1 MWSERWKQ
9 RGRRWRGSKIPGMKA
24 FRSGRQ
30 AKEFL
35 IPRIVAEA
43 QRENV
48 PLSEIERKMLYFSE
62 SGWTLP
68 DMTTVYEEFDHEL
81 DQDEYEHKIASLIRK
96 ADKHARKESREEYG
110 AWWAA
115 VRFLQREDH
124 YISVMIR
131 IAGLRPAGDQLKLLG
146 AGLGVVTCI
155 LLAEFLSLKYKIK
168 LSRYVPSPGALTFYV
183 LETVVGVVITCLLFR
198 VIFGRRKTNDLVSK
212 VTEKLL
218 R

>member
-1 MWSERWKQ
+1 
-9 RGRRWRGSKIPGMKA
+9 MKA

-35 IPRIVAEA
+35 ISRIVAEA

-68 DMTTVYEEFDHEL
+68 DMTAVYEEFDREY
-81 DQDEYEHKIASLIRK
+81 DQDEYEKKIARLIVV
-96 ADKHARKESREEYG
+96 ADRHARKESRGEYD

-115 VRFLQREDH
+115 VRFLKGEDH
-124 YISVMIR
+124 YISVMIG

-146 AGLGVVTCI
+146 AGLGIVVCM
-155 LLAEFLSLKYKIK
+155 LLAEFLSVKYKVY
-168 LSRYVPSPGALTFYV
+168 LSRHTPSVGGRTFYI
-183 LETVVGVVITCLLFR
+183 LESLVTVVIACLLFR
-198 VIFGRRKTNDLVSK
+198 LMFGRKRTNDLTSK
-212 VTEKLL
+212 VLKSFL
-218 R
+218 RMWQRAL